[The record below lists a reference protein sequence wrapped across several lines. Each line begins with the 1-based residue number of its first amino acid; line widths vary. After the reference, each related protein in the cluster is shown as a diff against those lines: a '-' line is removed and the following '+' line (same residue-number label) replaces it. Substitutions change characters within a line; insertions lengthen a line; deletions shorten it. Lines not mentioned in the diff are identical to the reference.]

1 MKIRDQFELPTET
14 GERREALRASVE
26 QWINHPSNHRDE
38 EEIFHSL
45 RSREDIICDRPS
57 PVASIDELLNSD
69 HFYMIAFKYENEIND
84 LLNL

>member
-1 MKIRDQFELPTET
+1 MKIRDQFELPRET
-14 GERREALRASVE
+14 GERREALKRSVE
-26 QWINHPSNHRDE
+26 KWINHPSNHRDE

-57 PVASIDELLNSD
+57 PVSSIEELLDSP
-69 HFYMIAFKYENEIND
+69 HCYRIAFKYEKEIDD